1 MKKVLLAVVATLAFA
16 PTAQAGC
23 WATVKLGS
31 LPSGKSTWTVRVTP
45 LQHGRRML
53 VNARPR
59 VEIRTGSGK
68 WIVFR
73 ARPTKTA
80 GTYLARVVFPSAGR
94 WQIRV
99 WDGFE
104 PACASYHT
112 YKAVTIGV

>member
-1 MKKVLLAVVATLAFA
+1 MKKALLVVVAALAFA
-16 PTAQAGC
+16 PTANAGC
-23 WATVKLGS
+23 FASVKLS
-31 LPSGKSTWTVRVTP
+31 SMPSGKATWNVRVTP
-45 LQHGRRML
+45 LQHGRTML

-59 VEIRTGSGK
+59 VEIRAGTGK

-80 GTYLARVVFPSAGR
+80 GTFLARVVFPSAGR

-104 PACASYHT
+104 PDCARYHT